1 MANSEIPC
9 RYIAGNHDWHF
20 EGSGPDIPQPELRR
34 RWIKKLAPL
43 YAGENPD
50 GYSVQAGGVNFVLID
65 NSANEISKEQLAFF
79 KSELARGMPTILCA
93 HIPLYVRGGSLGFSC
108 GNPNFCAAATRNAQ
122 NAKTPPRT
130 VVRHAEF
137 FAGSKRAK
145 LCGKHAVKPHGGF
158 GRKHGEDAPPPQ
170 HQAPPE
176 CVCPTQKIFFQCDA
190 AALQSRLFMNYEIS
204 FPVIAAALYSL
215 SVILVKLATSDEKLS
230 PTSILVFNNV
240 SMWILFMPS
249 LFTEGGV
256 KDFALVWQP
265 LLVGVFFAMGNF
277 ATFLCAHKGEVSLMT
292 PIMGLKI
299 LAVLLFSR
307 IIIGMELPHTM
318 IAAGIICC
326 AAVFIMGYSKR
337 RISSKKEWITFA
349 LALWACTSYAA
360 CDVFIQKFSPN
371 FSPLSLL
378 CLCNFVLILSTL
390 PYFGRCWREIRSAGR
405 KNLALGGAAAA
416 LMVAESLFMFFA
428 LAGRVSA
435 PLCNILYNTR
445 GIMSVVFVFAIGK
458 YVSGLE
464 TLTQG
469 TAARRAVGSLMILG
483 AVALVL
489 FA

>member
-1 MANSEIPC
+1 MANSEISY

-108 GNPNFCAAATRNAQ
+108 GNPNFCATTDRSAQ

>member
-1 MANSEIPC
+1 
-9 RYIAGNHDWHF
+9 
-20 EGSGPDIPQPELRR
+20 
-34 RWIKKLAPL
+34 
-43 YAGENPD
+43 
-50 GYSVQAGGVNFVLID
+50 
-65 NSANEISKEQLAFF
+65 
-79 KSELARGMPTILCA
+79 
-93 HIPLYVRGGSLGFSC
+93 
-108 GNPNFCAAATRNAQ
+108 
-122 NAKTPPRT
+122 
-130 VVRHAEF
+130 
-137 FAGSKRAK
+137 
-145 LCGKHAVKPHGGF
+145 
-158 GRKHGEDAPPPQ
+158 
-170 HQAPPE
+170 
-176 CVCPTQKIFFQCDA
+176 
-190 AALQSRLFMNYEIS
+190 
-204 FPVIAAALYSL
+204 
-215 SVILVKLATSDEKLS
+215 
-230 PTSILVFNNV
+230 
-240 SMWILFMPS
+240 
-249 LFTEGGV
+249 
-256 KDFALVWQP
+256 
-265 LLVGVFFAMGNF
+265 
-277 ATFLCAHKGEVSLMT
+277 
-292 PIMGLKI
+292 
-299 LAVLLFSR
+299 
-307 IIIGMELPHTM
+307 
-318 IAAGIICC
+318 
-326 AAVFIMGYSKR
+326 MGYSKR

-489 FA
+489 FG